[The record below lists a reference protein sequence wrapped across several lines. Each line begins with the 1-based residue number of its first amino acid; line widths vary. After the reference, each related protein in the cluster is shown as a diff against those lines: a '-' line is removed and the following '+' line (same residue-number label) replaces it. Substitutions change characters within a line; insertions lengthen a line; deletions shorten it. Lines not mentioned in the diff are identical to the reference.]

1 MNVQPEWDE
10 EMIAEVLANPCYA
23 GIGPYPAIVDDD
35 TWARCTARRMQEEGP
50 EEAIVFTLQVFES
63 TFPGLTAPDAAEYVD
78 LAQESPHRAA
88 LSLLADLRVL
98 ADALP
103 IDDVLC
109 C

>member
-1 MNVQPEWDE
+1 MGPGRSYECSTGVDE

-35 TWARCTARRMQEEGP
+35 TWARCTARRIQEEGP

-63 TFPGLTAPDAAEYVD
+63 AFPV
-78 LAQESPHRAA
+78 
-88 LSLLADLRVL
+88 
-98 ADALP
+98 
-103 IDDVLC
+103 DDVLC